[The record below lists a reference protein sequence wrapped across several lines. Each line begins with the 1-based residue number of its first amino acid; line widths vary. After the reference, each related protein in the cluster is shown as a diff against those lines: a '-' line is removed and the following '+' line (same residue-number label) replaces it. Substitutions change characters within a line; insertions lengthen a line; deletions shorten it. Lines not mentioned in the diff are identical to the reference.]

1 MTLKQDFLKEQNF
14 SINNSE
20 LISIEDF
27 ISGVTKERLLLA
39 ELQNIANNYI
49 ELERRKRN
57 FARLILKNIDL
68 LDFSNFIENPN
79 YLIKEKFLK
88 KSVFPANLKG
98 LNVVCVDGSSVVKKF
113 MDVDFSFLKA
123 IAVKYYFRKSHDA
136 TIRFFPD
143 LGGYN
148 NYSIKG
154 NYKNKEEQVVEAST
168 SIEMTYMEINLLNR
182 LIENQSD
189 IDFVIIDGSIMNSP
203 LNAYLSQD
211 LDLISKYHRL
221 VKEYMRLY
229 EKCKEKNILLIGSI
243 KDTRNSILTNLLRD
257 SIMLL
262 KPNYSYLKE
271 FLDINYRQIMEYFSD
286 LDLFNRILNK
296 SERSCVFK
304 CERQSSNNSERNNFY
319 NSDLLNELNLS
330 FYAFYL
336 KTAKYDTPCR
346 IEFFIDKESKN
357 KDISEKAD
365 VISALL
371 LPISSLN
378 EYYGLPIP
386 QIEAHKRAVFNQ
398 EELSLLFNN
407 LTRILLKNG
416 IVLTLKRRN
425 RRPF

>member
-14 SINNSE
+14 SINNTEFSC
-20 LISIEDF
+20 IDSF
-27 ISGVTKERLLLA
+27 ISGITKERLLLND
-39 ELQNIANNYI
+39 LQNIANNYI
-49 ELERRKRN
+49 ELEKRKRD
-57 FARLILKNIDL
+57 FAGLILKNLDL

-88 KSVFPANLKG
+88 KKVFPANLKG
-98 LNVVCVDGSSVVKKF
+98 LNVICVDGSSVVKKF

-123 IAVKYYFRKSHDA
+123 IAVKYYFRKRHDA

-154 NYKNKEEQVVEAST
+154 NYKNKEEQAVEVST
-168 SIEMTYMEINLLNR
+168 SIDMTYMEINLLNKI
-182 LIENQSD
+182 IEEQSD
-189 IDFVIIDGSIMNSP
+189 IDFIIIDGSIMNSP
-203 LNAYLSQD
+203 LNSYFFQD
-211 LDLISKYHRL
+211 PDLISKYNHL
-221 VKEYMRLY
+221 VKEYKKLY
-229 EKCKEKNILLIGSI
+229 EKCKEKNVLLIGSI
-243 KDTRNSILTNLLRD
+243 KDTRNSTLTNLLRD
-257 SIMLL
+257 SIMFL
-262 KPNYSYLKE
+262 KPNYSYLNE
-271 FLDINYRQIMEYFSD
+271 FLDINYRHIMEYFSD

-304 CERQSSNNSERNNFY
+304 CERQYCNNSERNKFY
-319 NSDLLNELNLS
+319 KNDSLNELNLS

-357 KDISEKAD
+357 KEISEKAD
-365 VISALL
+365 LISALL

-386 QIEAHKRAVFNQ
+386 QIEAHKRAVLNQ

-407 LTRILLKNG
+407 LTRILMKNG